1 MDIDAL
7 QPFMKKPDSNE
18 KNWAVFSHILT
29 LFGCVLP
36 GTNLLIPFL
45 IWYQKKDQSMF
56 IAHHAKESLN
66 FQITVT
72 LVIAIWGLLNAV
84 LIGLLFLPLIPFAV
98 VFALIFVIRA
108 SMKASRGDEYRYP
121 VCLRLVN

>member
-1 MDIDAL
+1 
-7 QPFMKKPDSNE
+7 MKKPDSNE